1 MQRYLVPLSS
11 FIAAPDGKMPSKNGP
26 GVVAVE
32 RDKFFEMA
40 KNEIGV
46 KIAALVDGL
55 SGGDWSSV

>member
-1 MQRYLVPLSS
+1 
-11 FIAAPDGKMPSKNGP
+11 MPSKNGP